1 MRVYLTRRKILARV
15 WRLALVKVRLLALYK
30 GWKVRQCMKEPS
42 VKALIKEIQTAKKR
56 IVECKSLKQNN
67 SKEQMKKKI
76 KTDIANLI
84 QQLSA
89 SMKTSSV

>member
-1 MRVYLTRRKILARV
+1 
-15 WRLALVKVRLLALYK
+15 
-30 GWKVRQCMKEPS
+30 MKEPS

-89 SMKTSSV
+89 SMKTSSTLKKRAAHSRK